1 MDDRTAIYNLQRD
14 MWRLTEKYR
23 YEKLTDEQWE
33 KFVEDGYVLQEKYRK
48 VNRDIELLM
57 RNMFRAVQ
65 EYYVRKKGGSPV
77 KNEKKEKDSAIPKYC
92 VECGQEIQELG
103 RLRND
108 RNEAEACD
116 IRPSEMFEEERS

>member
-57 RNMFRAVQ
+57 RDMFRAVQ
-65 EYYVRKKGGSPV
+65 EYYVRKKGRKS
-77 KNEKKEKDSAIPKYC
+77 
-92 VECGQEIQELG
+92 
-103 RLRND
+103 
-108 RNEAEACD
+108 
-116 IRPSEMFEEERS
+116 SEE

>member
-33 KFVEDGYVLQEKYRK
+33 QLVDGDGYALQAKYRK

-57 RNMFRAVQ
+57 RDMFRALQ
-65 EYYVRKKGGSPV
+65 EYYVRKKGGRS
-77 KNEKKEKDSAIPKYC
+77 
-92 VECGQEIQELG
+92 
-103 RLRND
+103 
-108 RNEAEACD
+108 
-116 IRPSEMFEEERS
+116 SEE